1 VELISEKLVE
11 ETWQEVATFS
21 PIRARKEME
30 KLGGKQPDLLNFMVI
45 FTQDMDQDLKELA
58 MYMFF
63 IVYRMFEKGFKKKIR
78 KISANEIIKCHESN
92 EKLIEKLEGAHEKF
106 LERIAKTQILVQPFV
121 MKYVLE
127 TLMEMPEEE
136 DPVELTDEDTGY
148 LFLLFKTV
156 IELLDQAG

>member
-1 VELISEKLVE
+1 
-11 ETWQEVATFS
+11 
-21 PIRARKEME
+21 
-30 KLGGKQPDLLNFMVI
+30 MVI